1 MIFVNLYI
9 SIYFIVRLSNLN
21 NIIFTI
27 MISQKRL
34 AKEIQKFEKSQPDDM
49 SIATTETP
57 NKIIATIK
65 GPRETFWA

>member
-1 MIFVNLYI
+1 
-9 SIYFIVRLSNLN
+9 
-21 NIIFTI
+21 

-65 GPRETFWA
+65 GPRETFWAENQYKLSM